1 MDRATMKW
9 RLGRWALGVLLG
21 YGLVALASPA
31 LHSLQH
37 GLSDTPD
44 NCAACLATPVGAPA
58 EQPITVGGVEFPAL
72 GTVENRSESSAS
84 VVLPVKT
91 PGRAPPA

>member
-1 MDRATMKW
+1 MRLG
-9 RLGRWALGVLLG
+9 LGRWALGVLLG
-21 YGLVALASPA
+21 YGLVILASPA
-31 LHSLQH
+31 LHDFQH

-58 EQPITVGGVEFPAL
+58 EQAFTFGGVELSAL
-72 GTVENRSESSAS
+72 GAVENLPESSAS